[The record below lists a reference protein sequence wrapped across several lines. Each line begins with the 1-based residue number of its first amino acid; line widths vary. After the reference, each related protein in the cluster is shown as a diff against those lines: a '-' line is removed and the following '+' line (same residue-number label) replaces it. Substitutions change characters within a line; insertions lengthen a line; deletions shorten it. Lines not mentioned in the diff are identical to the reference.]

1 MAAPAQKPQPR
12 SHIPVPR
19 QLPGR
24 CGIWVAMKPEDD
36 MASQMPL
43 RQTGRTDPAAVSVDL
58 WLRQNLSARFGSTL
72 SEPLPD
78 DLLLLAIRLQ

>member
-1 MAAPAQKPQPR
+1 
-12 SHIPVPR
+12 
-19 QLPGR
+19 
-24 CGIWVAMKPEDD
+24 